1 MTQSLGVT
9 PKGVA
14 IEQPDNDQI
23 QRRACARAPTKA
35 PRLMLEARD
44 PARENQNEL
53 TLVVSLTAKLGLRCP
68 SSARRTPCGYDCRS
82 MESTGRDTG
91 GPDRERLAADIKRWG
106 RELGFARVG
115 ITGTRLEEDEA
126 RLLAWLDDGRH
137 GEMRYMRRHGIRRS
151 RPGALR
157 PGTLSVISA
166 RMDYWPEPSAAA
178 DAVLGDSTKGYVSRY
193 ALGRDYH
200 KVLRR
205 RLKALAQRIQGA
217 VGEFGY
223 RAFVDSAPVLEKALA
238 RNAGL
243 GWIGKHT
250 NLLCRESGSWFFLG
264 ELYTDLPLPADLPA
278 TEHCGTCRA
287 CIDACP
293 SAAITGPYQLD
304 ARRCISYLTIEL
316 RGSIPVELRP
326 AIGNRIF
333 GCDDCQLV
341 CPWNRFS
348 SPSTEQDFAVR
359 HELDDSS
366 LCDLFRWDEDEF
378 DRKTR
383 GSAVRRAGYVG
394 WLRNIAVALGN
405 APGSDSVLEA
415 LESRRDHP
423 SPLVREHVQW
433 ALERHR
439 AGGGTCTP
447 EPQNRS

>member
-1 MTQSLGVT
+1 MH
-9 PKGVA
+9 
-14 IEQPDNDQI
+14 
-23 QRRACARAPTKA
+23 R
-35 PRLMLEARD
+35 
-44 PARENQNEL
+44 
-53 TLVVSLTAKLGLRCP
+53 
-68 SSARRTPCGYDCRS
+68 
-82 MESTGRDTG
+82 ESTTFPSRVMIPGMETAGRDADG
-91 GPDRERLAADIKRWG
+91 LDRERLAADIKRWG
-106 RELGFARVG
+106 RELGFARIG

-137 GEMRYMRRHGIRRS
+137 GEMHYMHRHGTMRS
-151 RPGALR
+151 RPRRLR
-157 PGTLSVISA
+157 PGTMSVISA
-166 RMDYWPEPSAAA
+166 RMDYWPAPSAPAA
-178 DAVLGDSTKGYVSRY
+178 EVLGDSTRAYVSRY

-200 KVLRR
+200 KVLRK
-205 RLKALAQRIQGA
+205 RLNALARRIETEAG
-217 VGEFGY
+217 GFGY
-223 RAFVDSAPVLEKALA
+223 RAFVDTAPVLEKALA

-293 SAAITGPYQLD
+293 SAAITAPYQLD
-304 ARRCISYLTIEL
+304 ARRCISYLTIEF

-333 GCDDCQLV
+333 GCDDCQLA

-348 SPSTEQDFAVR
+348 SPSTEKDFHVR
-359 HELDDSS
+359 HRLDDVG
-366 LCDLFRWDEDEF
+366 LCDLFRWEEAEF

-383 GSAVRRAGYVG
+383 GSALRRTGYTG

-405 APGSDSVLEA
+405 ARSTDAVLRA

-423 SPLVREHVQW
+423 SPLVREHVRW
-433 ALERHR
+433 ALEQHR
-439 AGGGTCTP
+439 APSNAGTP
-447 EPQNRS
+447 DSHERS